1 MWFLKSVLAERI
13 PFSGDS
19 GWVRNV
25 LFFSKYANSV
35 KIVIPYNISPVLERL
50 KKCKKRYEIF
60 MKSKASTGTAREG
73 REKQGGPAAGR
84 RLCFHLTHGPL
95 RFMTFSTCRSL
106 DERHER
112 KGGRAA

>member
-1 MWFLKSVLAERI
+1 
-13 PFSGDS
+13 
-19 GWVRNV
+19 
-25 LFFSKYANSV
+25 
-35 KIVIPYNISPVLERL
+35 
-50 KKCKKRYEIF
+50 

-73 REKQGGPAAGR
+73 REKQGGSAAGR

-95 RFMTFSTCRSL
+95 RFMTFNTCRSL

>member
-1 MWFLKSVLAERI
+1 MGPKCAFFLEVCEFCQNRHTVQYITRVGKA
-13 PFSGDS
+13 
-19 GWVRNV
+19 
-25 LFFSKYANSV
+25 
-35 KIVIPYNISPVLERL
+35 
-50 KKCKKRYEIF
+50 KKMYEIF